1 MSPRP
6 ALAAALLCAC
16 TTVSQAPAPGA
27 PKAQQPAPLPGEQ
40 EKPKPAQAPPPAP
53 ATPAAPGERPLH
65 ELPYTPSLDPAAMDR
80 SADPCVDFYQ
90 YSCGG
95 WLKNNPIPADQARWS
110 VYGKLAQDNRRY
122 LWGILEDLSKRQDG
136 RSASQQKIGDY
147 FGACMDE

>member
-65 ELPYTPSLDPAAMDR
+65 EAGRNRLYVALSMLRKLGLRALIERDEAGYRLDPTIPLAI
-80 SADPCVDFYQ
+80 DP
-90 YSCGG
+90 
-95 WLKNNPIPADQARWS
+95 A
-110 VYGKLAQDNRRY
+110 
-122 LWGILEDLSKRQDG
+122 
-136 RSASQQKIGDY
+136 
-147 FGACMDE
+147 